1 MDINYQDYD
10 GYGYNSNT
18 NLISAKE
25 DLNKKL
31 SSMQGEIDT
40 STKEIDKVLKDA
52 PETLDTLKEV
62 ADKFEELHI
71 DEIETALEGKADKS
85 DVYTKNEADATF
97 LKSASLDSYATKEYV
112 DEQDAI
118 LTSAIDTK
126 ADSSVVTSHIED
138 STIHITATERNK
150 WNTVSASLESFIQDV
165 NQWAT
170 SANTEIKS
178 NTDNIESLS
187 GKVTT
192 IGSNVERFVGTIN
205 QWSSTVESRI
215 TKAQSDIVA
224 VSGKAVAVDA
234 KVDAFQNVVNQWYS
248 TVETSLAN
256 KANTSDVYT
265 KDEVDSALSEKAD
278 VTDVYTKGEA
288 DTKFTDMDFFS
299 ETYAAIQGQF
309 VDWSSEMYAKFA
321 EVYKQNS
328 QLLTRVENLEE
339 VNSVEVVDETVANV
353 PAGSNVVVTSAEAV
367 QSMTGNTE
375 FNTITIVG
383 GNTNKD
389 IKAIAADKVTIDG
402 MTVNGEKG
410 ASNGRMQLSANT
422 VTLKNISIESG
433 STAYNVFESS
443 QNTSKSEYFTKEFNV
458 SGLNVDNTLLNHNV
472 VNIYTFADDAV
483 VNFKDSY
490 LNLDVD
496 NSNALRLANYSNATG
511 VTVNFENVTWT
522 YENAE
527 GSDWAWAGL
536 VIYQP
541 ASSDVALSG
550 DNSKLATW
558 KFNFKNCKYVTYD
571 EQGLPTETV
580 VNAVN
585 FGQHNQVIYG
595 YNLSNSGNVS
605 DISQI
610 AGITITFE

>member
-40 STKEIDKVLKDA
+40 STKEIENVLKDA

-62 ADKFEELHI
+62 ADKFESLHI
-71 DEIETALEGKADKS
+71 DEIETELEGKADTS
-85 DVYTKNEADATF
+85 YVDSSILNLGTTIRSALDNQVAWCQNLENDIATKADNARIDYIESTF
-97 LKSASLDSYATKEYV
+97 LPEHYQAKGDYATVEYV
-112 DEQDAI
+112 DEQDAA
-118 LTSAIDTK
+118 LSDAISSK
-126 ADSSVVTSHIED
+126 AD
-138 STIHITATERNK
+138 A
-150 WNTVSASLESFIQDV
+150 
-165 NQWAT
+165 
-170 SANTEIKS
+170 
-178 NTDNIESLS
+178 
-187 GKVTT
+187 
-192 IGSNVERFVGTIN
+192 
-205 QWSSTVESRI
+205 
-215 TKAQSDIVA
+215 
-224 VSGKAVAVDA
+224 
-234 KVDAFQNVVNQWYS
+234 
-248 TVETSLAN
+248 
-256 KANTSDVYT
+256 SDVYT
-265 KDEVDSALSEKAD
+265 QAQCDEKFITSQSLDGYATVEAMNNGLATKADTDSVYSKGEVDSVLSEKANASD
-278 VTDVYTKGEA
+278 VYVKDDVYTKGE
-288 DTKFTDMDFFS
+288 TD
-299 ETYAAIQGQF
+299 EIVAASDEALNGQI
-309 VDWSSEMYAKFA
+309 
-321 EVYKQNS
+321 S
-328 QLLTRVENLEE
+328 QLLTRIENLEQ
-339 VNSVEVVDETVANV
+339 VNSVAVVDDTIANV

-389 IKAIAADKVTIDG
+389 VKAIAAGKVTIDG

-541 ASSDVALSG
+541 AGSDAALNG
-550 DNSKLATW
+550 DYSKLATW
-558 KFNFKNCKYVTYD
+558 KFNFKNCKYND
-571 EQGLPTETV
+571 EV

-585 FGQHNQVIYG
+585 FGNHNQVIYG
-595 YNLSNSGNVS
+595 YNLNKSGNVS

-610 AGITITFE
+610 TGLTITFE